1 MFLWDWERKSTY
13 HKGLECYLLFF
24 EFNNTVIPYFLASV
38 NKMSDIEQKEFTVHF
53 MGCSIEGDYPFNV
66 RIYLN

>member
-1 MFLWDWERKSTY
+1 M
-13 HKGLECYLLFF
+13 GLGTEIHIPQGRLEYYLLFF
-24 EFNNTVIPYFLASV
+24 EFNDTVIPYFLASV
-38 NKMSDIEQKEFTVHF
+38 NKMSDIKQKEFTVHF